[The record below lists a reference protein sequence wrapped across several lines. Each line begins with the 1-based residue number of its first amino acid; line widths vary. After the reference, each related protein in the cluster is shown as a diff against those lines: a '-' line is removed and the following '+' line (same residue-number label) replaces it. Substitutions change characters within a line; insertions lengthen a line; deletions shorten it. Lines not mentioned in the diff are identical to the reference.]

1 MPSLPQSLNFASV
14 CVRPYLPGISH
25 PLNTEYLKSVW
36 TKTHI
41 NSFDYYICAARG
53 PTVND
58 YQDFIAVLQATAN
71 FSVDGRQFRI
81 WLGAPRNHFI
91 FA

>member
-1 MPSLPQSLNFASV
+1 MFA
-14 CVRPYLPGISH
+14 RPYLPGVAH
-25 PLNTEYLKSVW
+25 PLNVEYLKSVW

-58 YQDFIAVLQATAN
+58 YEDFIAVLQATAN

-81 WLGAPRNHFI
+81 WLGAPTILSSLSRSIRWNRF
-91 FA
+91 

>member
-1 MPSLPQSLNFASV
+1 MFA
-14 CVRPYLPGISH
+14 RPYLPGVAH
-25 PLNTEYLKSVW
+25 PLNVEYLKSVW

-58 YQDFIAVLQATAN
+58 YEDFIAVLQATAN

-81 WLGAPRNHFI
+81 WLGAPRNPFI
-91 FA
+91 FVQP